1 MACPKANPPPS
12 IPNKN
17 YIYQLLIK
25 VSEHLFC
32 YMKKAEFQSIFVLF
46 AEKKGA
52 LNTRSSLPA
61 RHQNLDIVF
70 MQI

>member
-12 IPNKN
+12 IPNKK
-17 YIYQLLIK
+17 YTYQLLIK